1 MLAIKASEI
10 ERKAKANK
18 DVKSKIYEIVPENA
32 ITHLKSVTIY
42 ELNEVDGTITKLK
55 QSSGL
60 PSNEHYLNNL
70 LGETNILFS
79 KLMEIE
85 DLCEE

>member
-18 DVKSKIYEIVPENA
+18 DVKSKIYEIVPEKATTPLN
-32 ITHLKSVTIY
+32 SVTIY
-42 ELNEVDGTITKLK
+42 ELNEVDGTITKLE
-55 QSSGL
+55 QSTGL
-60 PSNEHYLNNL
+60 PSNEHYLNNI

>member
-1 MLAIKASEI
+1 MEYGSMIK
-10 ERKAKANK
+10 K
-18 DVKSKIYEIVPENA
+18 DDM
-32 ITHLKSVTIY
+32 ITWQ
-42 ELNEVDGTITKLK
+42 VDLLID
-55 QSSGL
+55 GL